1 MLKLK
6 RLAAAFSGGLI
17 AAAIVNVALADH
29 HQGDENIAQLSALAE
44 AQSSQKNTAPLKVEF
59 SRAFGAPADG
69 SWDGL
74 FSGDNVIDPIKYAN
88 EKPEQTIFKSG
99 QYALSSTTAGNE
111 IWYGTAASV
120 WCYWPYISMK
130 MPLTLMNHETP
141 NHGCQMTPPSGQRP
155 LAQIYFHNVKT
166 GVSTHVGPGTITNGQ
181 QFLQDSSSGLIEL
194 STIDAMLSMPGY
206 TYRGAGT
213 IDKLTFFAGS
223 NQYAVAKIKS
233 EWLDKLTPE
242 QRAIELKKFPK
253 DLDFNQEGLLGYNR
267 IFVFDN
273 IKKKYLGYAEFFG
286 STGNPV
292 GRG

>member
-1 MLKLK
+1 MLKHK
-6 RLAAAFSGGLI
+6 RLAGAFFTCLFATTIAVISGLTM
-17 AAAIVNVALADH
+17 
-29 HQGDENIAQLSALAE
+29 E
-44 AQSSQKNTAPLKVEF
+44 AQGTGGSAAPLEAAPLMAAPLEVKF

-74 FSGDNVIDPIKYAN
+74 FSGDNVLDPVRYAT
-88 EKPEQTIFKSG
+88 EEPEQTIFKSG
-99 QYALSSTTAGNE
+99 QYALSSTTAGDE

-166 GVSTHVGPGTITNGQ
+166 GKSTHVGPDTIENGQ

-213 IDKLTFFAGS
+213 IDNLTFFAGT
-223 NQYAVAKIKS
+223 NKNAV
-233 EWLDKLTPE
+233 
-242 QRAIELKKFPK
+242 
-253 DLDFNQEGLLGYNR
+253 
-267 IFVFDN
+267 
-273 IKKKYLGYAEFFG
+273 
-286 STGNPV
+286 
-292 GRG
+292 